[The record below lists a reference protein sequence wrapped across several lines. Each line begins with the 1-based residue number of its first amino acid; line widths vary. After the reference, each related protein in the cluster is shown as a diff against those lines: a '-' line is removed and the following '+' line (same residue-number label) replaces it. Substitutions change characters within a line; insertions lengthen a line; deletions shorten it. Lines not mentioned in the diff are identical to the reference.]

1 MVMTTNGVDIHELEK
16 LNTSGDCLSG
26 VQKKEGCKE
35 SEPHKWKIIM
45 EPALIGAMVAINL
58 SQTSLQILYL
68 RTACMVDLNIAPE
81 ICDKGVGEEFRSAE
95 AASQTVVSQV
105 NVSRS
110 FVGALIS
117 TIILLFV
124 GPWSDCSGRRK
135 PIIILPLAGMC
146 VMTTCI
152 IFLSIFPGF
161 NAMQT
166 LYAVQIPMSL
176 GGNFGLMLAGAFSHI
191 GDVCHA
197 TGRDVTRTMGTHR
210 AAMQIAHVMGAV
222 SGPLLYRQLGFHGVF
237 PIALF
242 LQFSSL
248 IFVIVYVKDVNVN
261 TANKVSVINWRL
273 PFLAIKSLVRVR
285 EDYRRTI
292 IFLMLL
298 VGLSD
303 KLLLSTEVMLAF
315 MYYRKKF
322 NWDDI
327 TFGFFLAYRNIVSF
341 LGTMLILT
349 LLKRRLRLS
358 DEAVGALSCLSYLLA
373 TSGLI
378 AARYTY
384 IVFLLSLVGIISQG
398 SQVVQRPILNKQ
410 ILPTEQGKIYSL
422 LGALESATLIVASPL
437 YNYLYSRTVK
447 TMADAWLL
455 PCLALATIQLLS
467 FLVTRKLIQK
477 SNYQE
482 PHVLSEKLVV
492 APQAPLEDNC
502 EFVNKDEN
510 VTLKPKNETGFAEKV
525 T

>member
-1 MVMTTNGVDIHELEK
+1 M
-16 LNTSGDCLSG
+16 
-26 VQKKEGCKE
+26 
-35 SEPHKWKIIM
+35 IM

-105 NVSRS
+105 NISRS

-135 PIIILPLAGMC
+135 PIIIMPLAGMC
-146 VMTTCI
+146 VMTTFI
-152 IFLSIFPGF
+152 ILLSIFPNF
-161 NAMQT
+161 NATQT

-176 GGNFGLMLAGAFSHI
+176 GGNFGLMLAGSFSHI

-210 AAMQIAHVMGAV
+210 AAMQIAHVLGAV

-237 PIALF
+237 PISLL

-248 IFVIVYVKDVNVN
+248 IFVIMYVKDVNVN
-261 TANKVSVINWRL
+261 TDNKVSVFNWRL
-273 PFLAIKSLVRVR
+273 PFLAIKSLVRAR
-285 EDYRRTI
+285 QDYRRTVI
-292 IFLMLL
+292 YLMLL

-327 TFGFFLAYRNIVSF
+327 TFGLFLAYRNIVSL

-358 DEAVGALSCLSYLLA
+358 DEAVGVLSCVSYLLA

-378 AARYTY
+378 AAKYTY

-422 LGALESATLIVASPL
+422 LGALESATLLVASPL
-437 YNYLYSRTVK
+437 FNYLYSKTVT
-447 TMADAWLL
+447 TMADAWLI
-455 PCLALATIQLLS
+455 PCLSLAAIQLLS
-467 FLVTRKLIQK
+467 FLITRKLIQK
-477 SNYQE
+477 SNYHE
-482 PHVLSEKLVV
+482 TEAPPEKPLV
-492 APQAPLEDNC
+492 APKVVLEDNC
-502 EFVNKDEN
+502 ECVKKQDEA
-510 VTLKPKNETGFAEKV
+510 KPKSQEAKKT
-525 T
+525 

>member
-1 MVMTTNGVDIHELEK
+1 MTTNGVDIHELEK
-16 LNTSGDCLSG
+16 LNSSGGCLSEA
-26 VQKKEGCKE
+26 QKKEECKE
-35 SEPHKWKIIM
+35 PEQQKWKIIM

-68 RTACMVDLNIAPE
+68 RTACMVDLKIAPE

-135 PIIILPLAGMC
+135 PIIILPLVGMC

-152 IFLSIFPGF
+152 ILLSSFPGF
-161 NAMQT
+161 NATQT

-210 AAMQIAHVMGAV
+210 AAIQIAHVMGAV

-261 TANKVSVINWRL
+261 PANKVSVVNWRL
-273 PFLAIKSLVRVR
+273 PFLAIKCLVRAR
-285 EDYRRTI
+285 QDHRRTI

-327 TFGFFLAYRNIVSF
+327 TFGLFLAYRNIVSF

-358 DEAVGALSCLSYLLA
+358 DEAVGVLSCLSYLLA

-378 AARYTY
+378 AARHTY
-384 IVFLLSLVGIISQG
+384 VVFL
-398 SQVVQRPILNKQ
+398 R
-410 ILPTEQGKIYSL
+410 KIYSV
-422 LGALESATLIVASPL
+422 LGALESATLIVSSPL

-467 FLVTRKLIQK
+467 FVVTRKLIQK
-477 SNYQE
+477 SNYHE
-482 PHVLSEKLVV
+482 PHALPEKLVV
-492 APQAPLEDNC
+492 APQVLLEDNC
-502 EFVNKDEN
+502 ELVK
-510 VTLKPKNETGFAEKV
+510 KK
-525 T
+525 